1 MRYEASKYCF
11 KLVWS
16 PELYSTAR
24 EICENLINHNPSE
37 VELVKLNS
45 LEKLY
50 AFETFLK
57 RKDACYHFRLID
69 DFTFCHLPF
78 VASCVLKVYS
88 IHNMSLFES
97 WGNFTSFKILV
108 DLKAPGDIWIQGMK
122 HLHKWKYHDGTLMD
136 QYCPPDLSNGLGEYY
151 MRFRTYTFQCADYDS
166 SPLSYVCE
174 AHI

>member
-1 MRYEASKYCF
+1 MRYEGSKYCF

-57 RKDACYHFRLID
+57 RKDACLSLSFNRR
-69 DFTFCHLPF
+69 FSFPLPF
-78 VASCVLKVYS
+78 VASSVLKVYY
-88 IHNMSLFES
+88 IHIMSLFES

-136 QYCPPDLSNGLGEYY
+136 QYCPLDLSNGLGEHY
-151 MRFRTYTFQCADYDS
+151 MRFRTYAFQCADYDS

-174 AHI
+174 AYI